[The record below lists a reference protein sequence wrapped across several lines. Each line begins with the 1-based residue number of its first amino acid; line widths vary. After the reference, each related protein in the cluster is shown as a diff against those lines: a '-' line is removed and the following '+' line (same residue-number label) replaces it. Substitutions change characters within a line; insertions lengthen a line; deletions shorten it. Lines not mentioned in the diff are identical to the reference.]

1 MNNLFF
7 LHGLEGSPQGTKSQ
21 FLRKHYPSIQ
31 IPSLSSDIFER
42 EIILDQL
49 IQVPSYLVGSS
60 LGGLSS
66 ILYAQRKPEHVKG
79 MVLLAPAVGSF
90 DLTSKP
96 KEVIE
101 LVQQCKIPKGIPTY
115 IIAAK
120 NDEVIPLE
128 SIQNLVN
135 RSDSQDVHFQI
146 VDDDHRLNQNLDHLL
161 SALQKIYTSPSN

>member
-1 MNNLFF
+1 MS
-7 LHGLEGSPQGTKSQ
+7 G
-21 FLRKHYPSIQ
+21 
-31 IPSLSSDIFER
+31 
-42 EIILDQL
+42 
-49 IQVPSYLVGSS
+49 
-60 LGGLSS
+60 
-66 ILYAQRKPEHVKG
+66 
-79 MVLLAPAVGSF
+79 
-90 DLTSKP
+90 LTSKP

-115 IIAAK
+115 IIAAQ

-135 RSDSQDVHFQI
+135 RSDSQDIHFQI